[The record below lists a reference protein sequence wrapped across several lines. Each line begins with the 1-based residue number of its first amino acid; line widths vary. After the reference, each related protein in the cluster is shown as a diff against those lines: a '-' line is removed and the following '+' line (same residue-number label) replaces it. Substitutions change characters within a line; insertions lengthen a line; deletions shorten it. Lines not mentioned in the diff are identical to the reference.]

1 MKIDIEQYR
10 QLLPLQPSEMQEQG
24 IPLPVQRRAARL
36 RELYAHW
43 VQYSA
48 LTTPQMV
55 QYDMQQHG
63 TQRTVAY
70 EDIQA
75 LKAIVGELQK
85 ATADF
90 HRWRINAIIEADMQ
104 AAREAEDWKSVAAMQ
119 KNYIAANRLDKP
131 DEASTQLADIVPMQ
145 IIPTDDP
152 SALGIGPQKNLRK
165 RVADLLKKYAAGNDQ
180 HTHTP

>member
-10 QLLPLQPSEMQEQG
+10 SLLPLQPEEMAEQG
-24 IPLPVQRRAARL
+24 VPQQVRQRAVRL

-43 VQYSA
+43 MAYSA
-48 LTTPQMV
+48 LTPAEMV
-55 QYDMQQHG
+55 SYDTQQHG
-63 TQRTVAY
+63 VGRTIAY

-90 HRWRINAIIEADMQ
+90 HRWRINSMIEADMA
-104 AAREAEDWKSVAAMQ
+104 AARAAEDWKSVASMQ

-131 DEASTQLADIVPMQ
+131 DEASTQLQDIVPVELV
-145 IIPTDDP
+145 PTSDP
-152 SALGIGPQKNLRK
+152 SVLGIGPQKNLRG
-165 RVADLLKKYAAGNDQ
+165 RIQQLLKKYGADPLA
-180 HTHTP
+180 PP